1 MKLAGPPRTNKGL
14 PFCGDPMVQG
24 REVEVKFRRD
34 LGLLEITMIGLGPT
48 IGTTIFLLVGPGF
61 AITGPSLVLAFGLNF
76 VVTMFTAMAYM
87 ELGSAFPETGGG
99 YLWIRRSM
107 RDPWGFLG
115 GWMSWFGHC
124 IVASFY
130 IYGFGLGIVVA
141 LKALLNVPSLALV
154 GFDESALTKLFA
166 VVAAGLFIALN
177 YRGTKLTG
185 RSETAVTIVLVAVVV
200 TFIIAGLL
208 HLANTGLPPQNFQPF
223 LRDDSGFLQFVSLL
237 GTMDF
242 TFIVF
247 EGYEIIAQ
255 TGEEVRNPEKNIP
268 RAHFLVIGFS
278 TLIFVLVAFVAI
290 GTSGDCSAG
299 PSLSCLLLQASP
311 GGVTGSNNAIAET
324 AKGIMPYGLQIIVF
338 GVALGALAA
347 LNSLIFS
354 SSRVAFAMGRDGGLP
369 RALGR
374 LHARKRTPHVSIAVS
389 GLIIVLL
396 TLTFDIN
403 TVAASA
409 DIMFLLLFLMVNW
422 AAIVLRRTMPDVKRY
437 YLMPLFPII
446 PILGIATKFVL
457 AISLWTIEPIAWF
470 IALAWIGIGLTV
482 HYLHER
488 KEIVVGVTKVVESI
502 LPRRRPRYRILLPI
516 EDFERVEL
524 VEFGS
529 LIAQVEDAEL
539 TLLHVI
545 EVPPALPIDAIDR
558 AYVSEVRYHLGK
570 LRRRA
575 EELGAYATAR
585 VDVSHKV
592 FDSILDNIREDE
604 TDLLILG
611 WRGGWR
617 RGRILGTNVDRFV
630 QEAPCDVVVFK
641 SAGLKPKIERILVMN
656 APEWHVSYATGYAI
670 LLAKKHR
677 AKITILSAVQTDREL
692 EKERGYSARL
702 AEMCRTH
709 GVGFEEKFVKAR
721 NIVDTVVEEAKN
733 YDLLALGASTEWRLT
748 QFAFGP
754 WQDQIA
760 RRTETPT
767 LMVRKVR
774 RKEEPVPT
782 RSPVPLPSPPPPQP
796 S

>member
-1 MKLAGPPRTNKGL
+1 
-14 PFCGDPMVQG
+14 
-24 REVEVKFRRD
+24 
-34 LGLLEITMIGLGPT
+34 MIGFGLVLGVRT
-48 IGTTIFLLVGPGF
+48 ILN
-61 AITGPSLVLAFGLNF
+61 APSLVLHGL
-76 VVTMFTAMAYM
+76 
-87 ELGSAFPETGGG
+87 
-99 YLWIRRSM
+99 
-107 RDPWGFLG
+107 
-115 GWMSWFGHC
+115 
-124 IVASFY
+124 
-130 IYGFGLGIVVA
+130 
-141 LKALLNVPSLALV
+141 
-154 GFDESALTKLFA
+154 DEGALTKLFA
-166 VVAAGLFIALN
+166 VLAAGVFIVLN

-185 RSETAVTIVLVAVVV
+185 RSETAVTIALVAIVIS
-200 TFIIAGLL
+200 FIIAGLL
-208 HLANTGLPPQNFQPF
+208 YLTHAGVPAANFQPF
-223 LRDDSGFLQFVSLL
+223 LRGGSPPIQFVSLL
-237 GTMDF
+237 GAMGF

-268 RAHFLVIGFS
+268 RAVFIVIGLS
-278 TLIFVLVAFVAI
+278 TLIFILVAFVAI
-290 GTSGDCSAG
+290 GSSGNCGGGPSASCFLLQPSPAG
-299 PSLSCLLLQASP
+299 PI
-311 GGVTGSNNAIAET
+311 GNNNAIAEI
-324 AKGIMPYGLQIIVF
+324 AAQVMPYGTQIIVL
-338 GVALGALAA
+338 GVTLGAIAA

-369 RALGR
+369 RILGR
-374 LHARKRTPHVSIAVS
+374 LHARKRTPHISIAVS
-389 GLIIVLL
+389 GLIIVLITL
-396 TLTFDIN
+396 TLDIN

-437 YLMPLFPII
+437 YLMPLFPVI
-446 PILGIATKFVL
+446 PILGIATKFVIAL
-457 AISLWTIEPIAWF
+457 SLWTIEPRAWI
-470 IALAWIGIGLTV
+470 IALGWIGIGLLV
-482 HYLHER
+482 HYLHEK

-502 LPRRRPRYRILLPI
+502 LPIHRRRYHILLPI
-516 EDFERVEL
+516 ADFDRVEL
-524 VEFGS
+524 VDFGA
-529 LIAQVEDAEL
+529 LVAQVEDAEL

-545 EVPPALPIDAIDR
+545 EVPAALPIDAIDR
-558 AYVSEVRYHLGK
+558 SYVGEVRWQLGK

-585 VDVSHKV
+585 VEVSHKV
-592 FDSILDNIREDE
+592 FDAIIDNIREGDS
-604 TDLLILG
+604 DLLVLG
-611 WRGGWR
+611 WKGGWR
-617 RGRILGTNVDRFV
+617 KGRILGTNVDRFV

-641 SAGLKPKIERILVMN
+641 SAGMKPKLERILVLN

-709 GVGFEEKFVKAR
+709 GVAFEEKFVKAR
-721 NIVDTVVEEAKN
+721 NIVDTVVEEAMN

-760 RRTETPT
+760 RRTETPP
-767 LMVRKVR
+767 LMGRKVR

-782 RSPVPLPSPPPPQP
+782 RSPGPLPSPPPPSP

>member
-1 MKLAGPPRTNKGL
+1 MA
-14 PFCGDPMVQG
+14 QG

-48 IGTTIFLLVGPGF
+48 IGTTIFLLVGPGY
-61 AITGPSLVLAFGLNF
+61 AITGPSLILAFGLNF
-76 VVTMFTAMAYM
+76 VVTMFTAFAYM

-130 IYGFGLGIVVA
+130 IYGFGLGLVLAVKTI
-141 LKALLNVPSLALV
+141 LGTNVLV
-154 GFDESALTKLFA
+154 LYGLDEGALTKVFA
-166 VVAAGLFIALN
+166 VLAAAVFIALN

-185 RSETAVTIVLVAVVV
+185 RSETAVTIGLVAIVVS
-200 TFIIAGLL
+200 FIVFGLVHVIQNGIPAG
-208 HLANTGLPPQNFQPF
+208 NFEPF
-223 LRDDSGFLQFVSLL
+223 LRGDSAPRQFLSLL
-237 GTMDF
+237 AAMGF

-255 TGEEVRNPEKNIP
+255 TGEEARNPEKNIP

-290 GTSGDCSAG
+290 ANGGNCTGG
-299 PSLSCLLLQASP
+299 PSASCLLVQPSP
-311 GGVTGSNNAIAET
+311 GGPTGNNNAIA
-324 AKGIMPYGLQIIVF
+324 AIAHQIMPYGLQIIVF
-338 GVALGALAA
+338 GIALGALAA

-354 SSRVAFAMGRDGGLP
+354 SSRVAFAMGRDGALP
-369 RALGR
+369 RVLGK
-374 LHARKRTPHVSIAVS
+374 LHPRKRTPHVSIALS
-389 GLIIVLL
+389 GLIIVLITL
-396 TLTFDIN
+396 TLDIN

-437 YLMPLFPII
+437 YTMPFFPYI
-446 PILGIATKFVL
+446 PMLGIATKFVIAL
-457 AISLWTIEPIAWF
+457 SLWTIEPIAWV
-470 IALAWIGIGLTV
+470 IALGWIGIGLTV
-482 HYLHER
+482 HYLHEN

-502 LPRRRPRYRILLPI
+502 LPSRRPRYRILLPI
-516 EDFERVEL
+516 EDFDRVEL
-524 VEFGS
+524 VEFGA
-529 LIAQVEDAEL
+529 LVAQVEDAEL

-558 AYVSEVRYHLGK
+558 FYVSEVRYNLGK

-585 VDVSHKV
+585 VEVSHKV
-592 FDSILDNIREDE
+592 FDAIIDNIRESE

-611 WRGGWR
+611 WKGGWR
-617 RGRILGTNVDRFV
+617 KGRILGSNIDRFV

-641 SAGLKPKIERILVMN
+641 STGLKPKLERILVLN
-656 APEWHVSYATGYAI
+656 APEWHVSYATGFAI

-709 GVGFEEKFVKAR
+709 GVAFEEKFVKVR

-733 YDLLALGASTEWRLT
+733 YDLLAVGASSEWRLT

-754 WQDQIA
+754 MQDQIA
-760 RRTETPT
+760 RRTETPM

-782 RSPVPLPSPPPPQP
+782 RSPVPSPMTPPPRPA
-796 S
+796 

>member
-1 MKLAGPPRTNKGL
+1 MA
-14 PFCGDPMVQG
+14 QG

-61 AITGPSLVLAFGLNF
+61 AITGPSLILAFGLNF

-130 IYGFGLGIVVA
+130 IYGFGVGLVLAVKTILGVNSIVIYG
-141 LKALLNVPSLALV
+141 L
-154 GFDESALTKLFA
+154 DEGALTKLFA
-166 VVAAGLFIALN
+166 VLAAGVFIALN

-185 RSETAVTIVLVAVVV
+185 RSETAVTIGLVAIVVS
-200 TFIIAGLL
+200 FIVFGIAYVVQHGVP
-208 HLANTGLPPQNFQPF
+208 AGNFEPF
-223 LRDDSGFLQFVSLL
+223 FRGDSAPRQFLSLL
-237 GTMDF
+237 AAMGF

-255 TGEEVRNPEKNIP
+255 TGEEARNPEKNIP
-268 RAHFLVIGFS
+268 RAHFIVIGLS
-278 TLIFVLVAFVAI
+278 TLIFISVAFVSIATA
-290 GTSGDCSAG
+290 GNCAGG
-299 PSLSCLLLQASP
+299 PSPSCLLLQPVA
-311 GGVTGSNNAIAET
+311 GGSAGNNNAIAEIARQT
-324 AKGIMPYGLQIIVF
+324 MPYGLQIIVF
-338 GVALGALAA
+338 GIALGALAA

-369 RALGR
+369 RVLGR
-374 LHARKRTPHVSIAVS
+374 LHVRKRTPHVSIAVS
-389 GLIIVLL
+389 GLIIVLITL
-396 TLTFDIN
+396 TLDIN

-437 YLMPLFPII
+437 YKMPFFPYI
-446 PILGIATKFVL
+446 PMLGIATKFVIAL
-457 AISLWTIEPIAWF
+457 SLWTIEPIAWV
-470 IALAWIGIGLTV
+470 IALGWIGIGLTV
-482 HYLHER
+482 HYLHEN

-502 LPRRRPRYRILLPI
+502 LPSRRPRYRILLPI
-516 EDFERVEL
+516 EDFDRVEL
-524 VEFGS
+524 VEFGA
-529 LIAQVEDAEL
+529 LVAQVEDAEL

-545 EVPPALPIDAIDR
+545 EVPAALPIDAIDR
-558 AYVSEVRYHLGK
+558 FYVSEVRYNLGK

-585 VDVSHKV
+585 VEVSHKV
-592 FDSILDNIREDE
+592 FDAILDNIREAE

-611 WRGGWR
+611 WKGGWR
-617 RGRILGTNVDRFV
+617 KGRILGSNIDRFV

-641 SAGLKPKIERILVMN
+641 STGLKPKLERILVLN
-656 APEWHVSYATGYAI
+656 APEWHVSYATGFAI

-702 AEMCRTH
+702 AEICRTH
-709 GVGFEEKFVKAR
+709 GIPFEEKFVKVR
-721 NIVDTVVEEAKN
+721 NIVDMVVEEAN
-733 YDLLALGASTEWRLT
+733 SYDLLALGASSEWRLT

-754 WQDQIA
+754 MQDQIA
-760 RRTETPT
+760 RRTDTPT

-774 RKEEPVPT
+774 RKEERVPT
-782 RSPVPLPSPPPPQP
+782 GSPVPAPLAPPPRP

>member
-1 MKLAGPPRTNKGL
+1 MA
-14 PFCGDPMVQG
+14 QA

-141 LKALLNVPSLALV
+141 LKTLLNVSSLALV
-154 GFDESALTKLFA
+154 GFDAGALTKLFA
-166 VVAAGLFIALN
+166 VVAAGMFIALN

-208 HLANTGLPPQNFQPF
+208 HLSNTGIPPQNFRPF
-223 LRDDSGFLQFVSLL
+223 FHGTSAGAQFLTLL
-237 GTMDF
+237 GAMGF

-247 EGYEIIAQ
+247 
-255 TGEEVRNPEKNIP
+255 
-268 RAHFLVIGFS
+268 GFS

-299 PSLSCLLLQASP
+299 PSVSCLLLQASP
-311 GGVTGSNNAIAET
+311 GGVTGNNNAIAEI

-369 RALGR
+369 RVLGR
-374 LHARKRTPHVSIAVS
+374 LHARKRTPHISIAVS
-389 GLIIVLL
+389 GLIIVLITL
-396 TLTFDIN
+396 TLDIN

-409 DIMFLLLFLMVNW
+409 DIMFLLLFLMVNY
-422 AAIVLRRTMPDVKRY
+422 AAIVLRKTMPDVKRY
-437 YLMPLFPII
+437 YVMPLFPII
-446 PILGIATKFVL
+446 PMLGIATKFVIAL
-457 AISLWTIEPIAWF
+457 SLWTIEPIAWV
-470 IALAWIGIGLTV
+470 IALGWIGIGLLV
-482 HYLHER
+482 HYLHEK
-488 KEIVVGVTKVVESI
+488 KEIVIGVTKVVESI
-502 LPRRRPRYRILLPI
+502 LPIHRRRYHILLPI
-516 EDFERVEL
+516 ADFDRVEL
-524 VEFGS
+524 VDFGA
-529 LIAQVEDAEL
+529 LVAQVEDAEL

-545 EVPPALPIDAIDR
+545 EVPAALPIDAIDR
-558 AYVSEVRYHLGK
+558 SYVGEVRWQLGK

-585 VDVSHKV
+585 VEVSHKV
-592 FDSILDNIREDE
+592 FEAIIDNIREGD
-604 TDLLILG
+604 TDLLVLG
-611 WRGGWR
+611 WKGGWR
-617 RGRILGTNVDRFV
+617 KGRILGANVDRFV

-641 SAGLKPKIERILVMN
+641 SAGMKPKLDRILVLN

-677 AKITILSAVQTDREL
+677 AKITILSAVQTDLEL

-709 GVGFEEKFVKAR
+709 GVPFEEKFVKIR
-721 NIVDTVVEEAKN
+721 NIVDMVVDEAKG
-733 YDLLALGASTEWRLT
+733 YDLLVLGASSEWRLT

-754 WQDQIA
+754 MQDQIA
-760 RRTETPT
+760 RRTDIPM

-774 RKEEPVPT
+774 RKEERVPL
-782 RSPVPLPSPPPPQP
+782 RSPLPTPAVPPAQP
-796 S
+796 A

>member
-1 MKLAGPPRTNKGL
+1 MA
-14 PFCGDPMVQG
+14 QG

-48 IGTTIFLLVGPGF
+48 IGTTIFLVVGPGF

-130 IYGFGLGIVVA
+130 IYGFGFGIVLA
-141 LKALLNVPSLALV
+141 LKTILGTPSLVLY
-154 GFDESALTKLFA
+154 GLGEGALTKLFA
-166 VVAAGLFIALN
+166 VLAAGVFIGLN

-185 RSETAVTIVLVAVVV
+185 RSETAVTIALVVV
-200 TFIIAGLL
+200 VSAFIIAGLL
-208 HLANTGLPPQNFQPF
+208 HLTHTGVPAANFQPF
-223 LRDDSGFLQFVSLL
+223 LRGDSGFLQFVSLL
-237 GTMDF
+237 GAMGF

-255 TGEEVRNPEKNIP
+255 TGEEVRHPEKNIP
-268 RAHFLVIGFS
+268 RAHFIVIGLS
-278 TLIFVLVAFVAI
+278 TLIFILVAFVAI
-290 GTSGDCSAG
+290 GISGNCSGG
-299 PSLSCLLLQASP
+299 PSASCLLLQPSRAGP
-311 GGVTGSNNAIAET
+311 VGNNNAIAEI
-324 AKGIMPYGLQIIVF
+324 AAQVMPYGTQIIVF

-369 RALGR
+369 RALGK
-374 LHARKRTPHVSIAVS
+374 LHARKRTPHISIAVS
-389 GLIIVLL
+389 GLIIVGITL
-396 TLTFDIN
+396 TLDLN

-409 DIMFLLLFLMVNW
+409 DVMFFLLFLMVNW

-437 YLMPLFPII
+437 YVMPLFPLI

-457 AISLWTIEPIAWF
+457 ALSLWTIEPIA
-470 IALAWIGIGLTV
+470 
-482 HYLHER
+482 
-488 KEIVVGVTKVVESI
+488 
-502 LPRRRPRYRILLPI
+502 
-516 EDFERVEL
+516 
-524 VEFGS
+524 
-529 LIAQVEDAEL
+529 
-539 TLLHVI
+539 
-545 EVPPALPIDAIDR
+545 R

-611 WRGGWR
+611 WKGGWR

-641 SAGLKPKIERILVMN
+641 SAGLKPKIDRILIMN

-709 GVGFEEKFVKAR
+709 GVAFEEKFVKAR
-721 NIVDTVVEEAKN
+721 NIVDAVVEEAKA

-774 RKEEPVPT
+774 RKEEPAPT
-782 RSPVPLPSPPPPQP
+782 RNPVPLPTPPPPQP
-796 S
+796 SRAPGCYHCPVPQPGQNRSA

>member
-1 MKLAGPPRTNKGL
+1 MAH
-14 PFCGDPMVQG
+14 G

-48 IGTTIFLLVGPGF
+48 IGTTIFLLVGPGY
-61 AITGPSLVLAFGLNF
+61 AITGPSLILAFGLNF

-130 IYGFGLGIVVA
+130 IFGFGLGIVVA
-141 LKALLNVPSLALV
+141 LKTIMNVPTLVLAGL
-154 GFDESALTKLFA
+154 DEGALTKLFA
-166 VVAAGLFIALN
+166 VLAAGVFIGLN

-185 RSETAVTIVLVAVVV
+185 RSETAVTIALVAVVV
-200 TFIIAGLL
+200 SFIVAGLL
-208 HLANTGLPPQNFQPF
+208 HLGQTGVPATSFQGFFKGNTAAAQF
-223 LRDDSGFLQFVSLL
+223 LSLL
-237 GTMDF
+237 GAMGF

-255 TGEEVRNPEKNIP
+255 TGEEARNPEKNIP
-268 RAHFLVIGFS
+268 RAHFLVIGLS
-278 TLIFVLVAFVAI
+278 TLIFILVAFVAI
-290 GTSGDCSAG
+290 GTSGNCSGG
-299 PSLSCLLLQASP
+299 PGPSCLLLQSGA
-311 GGVTGSNNAIAET
+311 GGVTGNNNAIAEI
-324 AKGIMPYGLQIIVF
+324 AGQVMPFGVQIIVF
-338 GVALGALAA
+338 GVALGAVAA

-396 TLTFDIN
+396 TLTLDIN

-446 PILGIATKFVL
+446 PMLGIASKFIIAL
-457 AISLWTIEPIAWF
+457 SLWTIEPVAWLV
-470 IALAWIGIGLTV
+470 ALGWIGIGLTV
-482 HYLHER
+482 HYLHGK
-488 KEIVVGVTKVVESI
+488 KEIVIGVTKVVESI
-502 LPRRRPRYRILLPI
+502 LPIRRPRYRILLPI
-516 EDFERVEL
+516 EDFDRMEV
-524 VEFGS
+524 VEFGA
-529 LIAQVEDAEL
+529 LVAQVEDAEL

-558 AYVSEVRYHLGK
+558 FYVSEVRYNLGK

-585 VDVSHKV
+585 VEVSHKV
-592 FDSILDNIREDE
+592 FDAILENIQEDE

-617 RGRILGTNVDRFV
+617 KGRILGSNVDRFV

-641 SAGLKPKIERILVMN
+641 SANLKAKIDRILVLN

-670 LLAKKHR
+670 LLAKKHH

-692 EKERGYSARL
+692 EKERIYSARL
-702 AEMCRTH
+702 MEMCHTH
-709 GVGFEEKFVKAR
+709 GVPSEEKFVKVR
-721 NIVDTVVEEAKN
+721 NIVDAVIEEAKG
-733 YDLLALGASTEWRLT
+733 YDLLALGASSEWRLT

-754 WQDQIA
+754 MQDQIA

-774 RKEEPVPT
+774 RKEESVPIGDVVPT
-782 RSPVPLPSPPPPQP
+782 PAATPPEPT
-796 S
+796 

>member
-1 MKLAGPPRTNKGL
+1 MA
-14 PFCGDPMVQG
+14 QA

-130 IYGFGLGIVVA
+130 IYGFGLGAVLAIKTV
-141 LKALLNVPSLALV
+141 LGVPTLV
-154 GFDESALTKLFA
+154 FAGLGESALTRILA
-166 VVAAGLFIALN
+166 VLAASVFFVMN
-177 YRGTKLTG
+177 YRGAKLTG
-185 RSETAVTIVLVAVVV
+185 RSETAVTLVLIAVVV
-200 TFIIAGLL
+200 SFIVFGL
-208 HLANTGLPPQNFQPF
+208 ARMFSSGPLPTQNFSNFFRGNSAATQF
-223 LRDDSGFLQFVSLL
+223 LALL
-237 GTMDF
+237 AAMGF

-247 EGYEIIAQ
+247 EGYELIAQ
-255 TGEEVRNPEKNIP
+255 TGEEARNPEKNIP
-268 RAHFLVIGFS
+268 RAHFIVIGLS
-278 TLIFVLVAFVAI
+278 TLIFISMAFVAI
-290 GTSGDCSAG
+290 ATAGNCGGG
-299 PSLSCLLLQASP
+299 PSPSCLLLQPSA
-311 GGVTGSNNAIAET
+311 GGAAGNNNAIAEI
-324 AKGIMPYGLQIIVF
+324 AREIMPYGLQIIVF
-338 GVALGALAA
+338 GIALGALAA

-369 RALGR
+369 RILGK
-374 LHARKRTPHVSIAVS
+374 LHVRKRTPHVSIAVS
-389 GLIIVLL
+389 GLIIVLITL
-396 TLTFDIN
+396 TLDIN

-437 YLMPLFPII
+437 YMMPFFPYI
-446 PILGIATKFVL
+446 PILGIATKFVIAL
-457 AISLWTIEPIAWF
+457 SLWTIEPIAWV
-470 IALAWIGIGLTV
+470 IALGWIGIGLTV
-482 HYLHER
+482 HYLHEN

-502 LPRRRPRYRILLPI
+502 LPSRRPRYRILLPI
-516 EDFERVEL
+516 EDFNRVEV
-524 VEFGS
+524 VEFGA
-529 LIAQVEDAEL
+529 LVAQVEDAEL

-545 EVPPALPIDAIDR
+545 EVPAALPIDAIDR
-558 AYVSEVRYHLGK
+558 FYVSEVRYNLGK

-585 VDVSHKV
+585 VEVSHKV
-592 FDSILDNIREDE
+592 FDAILDNIREDE

-617 RGRILGTNVDRFV
+617 KGRILGSNIDRFV

-641 SAGLKPKIERILVMN
+641 STGLKPKLEQILVLN
-656 APEWHVSYATGYAI
+656 APEWHVSYATGFAI

-677 AKITILSAVQTDREL
+677 AKITIFSAVQTDREL

-709 GVGFEEKFVKAR
+709 GVAFEEKFVKIR
-721 NIVDTVVEEAKN
+721 NIVDAVVEEAKN
-733 YDLLALGASTEWRLT
+733 YDLVVLGASSEWRLT

-754 WQDQIA
+754 MQDQIA
-760 RRTETPT
+760 RRTDVPI

-774 RKEEPVPT
+774 RKEERVPLRSPLPT
-782 RSPVPLPSPPPPQP
+782 RVVPPPQP
-796 S
+796 A

>member
-1 MKLAGPPRTNKGL
+1 MA
-14 PFCGDPMVQG
+14 QA

-34 LGLLEITMIGLGPT
+34 LGLLDITMIGLGPT

-141 LKALLNVPSLALV
+141 LKTLLNVPSLALV
-154 GFDESALTKLFA
+154 GFDEGALTQLF
-166 VVAAGLFIALN
+166 
-177 YRGTKLTG
+177 
-185 RSETAVTIVLVAVVV
+185 AVVV

-208 HLANTGLPPQNFQPF
+208 HLAHTGIPPQNFQPF
-223 LRDDSGFLQFVSLL
+223 FRGNSAGAQFLSLL
-237 GTMDF
+237 GAMGF

-255 TGEEVRNPEKNIP
+255 TGEEARNPEKNIP
-268 RAHFLVIGFS
+268 RAHFLVIELS
-278 TLIFVLVAFVAI
+278 TLIFILVAFVAI
-290 GTSGDCSAG
+290 GTSGNCSGG
-299 PSLSCLLLQASP
+299 PGPSCLLLQSGA
-311 GGVTGSNNAIAET
+311 GGVTGNNNAIAEI
-324 AKGIMPYGLQIIVF
+324 AGQVMPFGVPIIVF
-338 GVALGALAA
+338 GVALGAVAA

-369 RALGR
+369 RVLGR

-389 GLIIVLL
+389 GLIIVLITL
-396 TLTFDIN
+396 TLDIN

-409 DIMFLLLFLMVNW
+409 DIMFLLLFLMVNY
-422 AAIVLRRTMPDVKRY
+422 AAIVLRKTMPDVKRY
-437 YLMPLFPII
+437 YVMPLFPII
-446 PILGIATKFVL
+446 PMLGIATKFVIAL
-457 AISLWTIEPIAWF
+457 SLWTIEPIAWI
-470 IALAWIGIGLTV
+470 IALVWIGIGLLV
-482 HYLHER
+482 HYLHEK
-488 KEIVVGVTKVVESI
+488 KEIFIGVTKDVESI
-502 LPRRRPRYRILLPI
+502 LPIHRRRYHILLPI
-516 EDFERVEL
+516 ADFDRVEL
-524 VEFGS
+524 VDFGA
-529 LIAQVEDAEL
+529 LVAQVEDAEL

-545 EVPPALPIDAIDR
+545 EVPAALPIDAIDR
-558 AYVSEVRYHLGK
+558 SYVGEVRWQLGK

-585 VDVSHKV
+585 GEVSHKV
-592 FDSILDNIREDE
+592 FDAIIDNIREGDA
-604 TDLLILG
+604 DLLVLG
-611 WRGGWR
+611 WKGGWR
-617 RGRILGTNVDRFV
+617 KGRILGANVDRFV

-641 SAGLKPKIERILVMN
+641 SAGMKPKLDRILVLN

-677 AKITILSAVQTDREL
+677 AKITILSAVQTDLEL

-709 GVGFEEKFVKAR
+709 GVPFEEKFVKIR
-721 NIVDTVVEEAKN
+721 NIVDMVVEEAKS

-760 RRTETPT
+760 RRTDKTTPT
-767 LMVRKVR
+767 LKSAIIPYAKVR
-774 RKEEPVPT
+774 
-782 RSPVPLPSPPPPQP
+782 
-796 S
+796 

>member
-1 MKLAGPPRTNKGL
+1 MG
-14 PFCGDPMVQG
+14 
-24 REVEVKFRRD
+24 
-34 LGLLEITMIGLGPT
+34 IGSS
-48 IGTTIFLLVGPGF
+48 FPG
-61 AITGPSLVLAFGLNF
+61 
-76 VVTMFTAMAYM
+76 
-87 ELGSAFPETGGG
+87 TGGG
-99 YLWIRRSM
+99 YPLIRPSIRGT
-107 RDPWGFLG
+107 WGFLG
-115 GWMSWFGHC
+115 GLMSWFGHC

-208 HLANTGLPPQNFQPF
+208 HLSNTGIPPQNFQPF
-223 LRDDSGFLQFVSLL
+223 FRGNTAGAQFLSLL
-237 GTMDF
+237 GAMGF

-255 TGEEVRNPEKNIP
+255 TGEEARNPEKNIP

-311 GGVTGSNNAIAET
+311 GGVTGSNNAIAEI

-369 RALGR
+369 RVLGR
-374 LHARKRTPHVSIAVS
+374 LHARKRTPHISIAVS
-389 GLIIVLL
+389 GLIIVLITL
-396 TLTFDIN
+396 TLDLN

-409 DIMFLLLFLMVNW
+409 DVVFLLLFLMVNW

-437 YLMPLFPII
+437 YVMPLFPII
-446 PILGIATKFVL
+446 PLLGIATKFVL
-457 AISLWTIEPIAWF
+457 ALSLWTIEPIAWF
-470 IALAWIGIGLTV
+470 VALGWIGIGLTV
-482 HYLHER
+482 HYLHGR

-502 LPRRRPRYRILLPI
+502 LPHRRPRYRILLPI

-524 VEFGS
+524 VEFGA

-575 EELGAYATAR
+575 EDLGAYSTAR

-709 GVGFEEKFVKAR
+709 GVPFEEKFVKIR
-721 NIVDTVVEEAKN
+721 NIVDTVVDEAKN

-782 RSPVPLPSPPPPQP
+782 RSPVPLPSPP

>member
-1 MKLAGPPRTNKGL
+1 VA
-14 PFCGDPMVQG
+14 QA

-34 LGLLEITMIGLGPT
+34 LGLLDITMIGLGPT

-130 IYGFGLGIVVA
+130 IYGFGFGIVLA
-141 LKALLNVPSLALV
+141 LKTIIGTPSLVLY
-154 GFDESALTKLFA
+154 GLDEGALTKLLA
-166 VVAAGLFIALN
+166 VLAAGVFLSLT
-177 YRGTKLTG
+177 YRGPTLQG
-185 RSETAVTIVLVAVVV
+185 GSQAAVTIALVAIVIS
-200 TFIIAGLL
+200 FIIAGLL
-208 HLANTGLPPQNFQPF
+208 YLTHAGVPAANFQPF
-223 LRDDSGFLQFVSLL
+223 LRGGSPPIQFVSLL
-237 GTMDF
+237 GAMGF

-268 RAHFLVIGFS
+268 RAVFIVIGLS
-278 TLIFVLVAFVAI
+278 TLIFILVAFVAI
-290 GTSGDCSAG
+290 GSSGNCGGGPSAACFLLQPSPAG
-299 PSLSCLLLQASP
+299 PI
-311 GGVTGSNNAIAET
+311 GNNNAIAEI
-324 AKGIMPYGLQIIVF
+324 AAQVMPYGTQIIVL
-338 GVALGALAA
+338 GVTLGAIAA

-369 RALGR
+369 RILGK
-374 LHARKRTPHVSIAVS
+374 LHARKRTLHVAIAVS
-389 GLIIVLL
+389 GLIIVFITL
-396 TLTFDIN
+396 TLDLN

-409 DIMFLLLFLMVNW
+409 DVMFLLLFLMVNW

-437 YLMPLFPII
+437 YLMPLFPVI
-446 PILGIATKFVL
+446 PILGIATKFVIAL
-457 AISLWTIEPIAWF
+457 SLWTIEPKAWI
-470 IALAWIGIGLTV
+470 IALGWIGMGLLV
-482 HYLHER
+482 HYLHEK

-502 LPRRRPRYRILLPI
+502 LPIHRRRYHILLPI
-516 EDFERVEL
+516 ADFDRVEL
-524 VEFGS
+524 VDFGA
-529 LIAQVEDAEL
+529 LVAQVEDAEL

-545 EVPPALPIDAIDR
+545 EVPAALPIDAIDR
-558 AYVSEVRYHLGK
+558 SYVGEVRWQLGK

-585 VDVSHKV
+585 VEVSHKV
-592 FDSILDNIREDE
+592 FDAIIDNIREGDS
-604 TDLLILG
+604 DLLVLG
-611 WRGGWR
+611 WKGGWR
-617 RGRILGTNVDRFV
+617 KGRILGTNVDRFV

-641 SAGLKPKIERILVMN
+641 SAGMKPKLERILVLN

-709 GVGFEEKFVKAR
+709 GVPFEEKFVKIR
-721 NIVDTVVEEAKN
+721 NIVDTVVEEAKS
-733 YDLLALGASTEWRLT
+733 YDLVVLGASSEWRLT

-754 WQDQIA
+754 MQDQIA
-760 RRTETPT
+760 RRTEAPT

-774 RKEEPVPT
+774 RKEERIPL
-782 RSPVPLPSPPPPQP
+782 RSPLPTPAVVPPQP
-796 S
+796 V

>member
-1 MKLAGPPRTNKGL
+1 
-14 PFCGDPMVQG
+14 
-24 REVEVKFRRD
+24 
-34 LGLLEITMIGLGPT
+34 
-48 IGTTIFLLVGPGF
+48 
-61 AITGPSLVLAFGLNF
+61 
-76 VVTMFTAMAYM
+76 
-87 ELGSAFPETGGG
+87 
-99 YLWIRRSM
+99 
-107 RDPWGFLG
+107 
-115 GWMSWFGHC
+115 
-124 IVASFY
+124 
-130 IYGFGLGIVVA
+130 
-141 LKALLNVPSLALV
+141 
-154 GFDESALTKLFA
+154 
-166 VVAAGLFIALN
+166 
-177 YRGTKLTG
+177 
-185 RSETAVTIVLVAVVV
+185 
-200 TFIIAGLL
+200 
-208 HLANTGLPPQNFQPF
+208 
-223 LRDDSGFLQFVSLL
+223 
-237 GTMDF
+237 
-242 TFIVF
+242 
-247 EGYEIIAQ
+247 
-255 TGEEVRNPEKNIP
+255 
-268 RAHFLVIGFS
+268 
-278 TLIFVLVAFVAI
+278 
-290 GTSGDCSAG
+290 
-299 PSLSCLLLQASP
+299 
-311 GGVTGSNNAIAET
+311 
-324 AKGIMPYGLQIIVF
+324 MPYGTQIIVF

-369 RALGR
+369 RALGK

-389 GLIIVLL
+389 GLIIVGITL
-396 TLTFDIN
+396 TLDLN

-409 DIMFLLLFLMVNW
+409 DVMFLLLFLMVNW

-437 YLMPLFPII
+437 YVMPLFPLI
-446 PILGIATKFVL
+446 PLLGIATKFVL
-457 AISLWTIEPIAWF
+457 ALSLWTIEPIAWF
-470 IALAWIGIGLTV
+470 VAIGWIGVGLTV

-488 KEIVVGVTKVVESI
+488 KEIVIGVTKVVESI

-524 VEFGS
+524 VEFGA

-558 AYVSEVRYHLGK
+558 AYVSEVRYRLGK

-575 EELGAYATAR
+575 EELGAYSTAR

-641 SAGLKPKIERILVMN
+641 SAGLKPKVERILVMN

-709 GVGFEEKFVKAR
+709 GVAFEEKFVKAR
-721 NIVDTVVEEAKN
+721 NIVDAVVEEAKN

-760 RRTETPT
+760 RRTEMPT

-782 RSPVPLPSPPPPQP
+782 RNPVPLPTPPPPHP

>member
-1 MKLAGPPRTNKGL
+1 MA
-14 PFCGDPMVQG
+14 QG

-48 IGTTIFLLVGPGF
+48 IGTTIFLLVGPGY
-61 AITGPSLVLAFGLNF
+61 AITGPSLILAFGLNF

-130 IYGFGLGIVVA
+130 IYGFGFGLVLAVKTI
-141 LKALLNVPSLALV
+141 LNAPSLVLY
-154 GFDESALTKLFA
+154 GLDEGALTKLFA
-166 VVAAGLFIALN
+166 VLAAGVFIVLN

-185 RSETAVTIVLVAVVV
+185 RSETAVTIALVAVVV
-200 TFIIAGLL
+200 TFIVAGLL
-208 HLANTGLPPQNFQPF
+208 HLTHTGVPAANFQPLF
-223 LRDDSGFLQFVSLL
+223 RGDSALLQFVSLL
-237 GTMDF
+237 GAMGF

-255 TGEEVRNPEKNIP
+255 TGEEVRHPEKNIP
-268 RAHFLVIGFS
+268 RAHFIVIGLS

-290 GTSGDCSAG
+290 GISGNCGGG
-299 PSLSCLLLQASP
+299 PSASCLLLQPSP
-311 GGVTGSNNAIAET
+311 GGQGGNNPAIAEI
-324 AKGIMPYGLQIIVF
+324 AAQGMP
-338 GVALGALAA
+338 
-347 LNSLIFS
+347 
-354 SSRVAFAMGRDGGLP
+354 
-369 RALGR
+369 
-374 LHARKRTPHVSIAVS
+374 HWTPI
-389 GLIIVLL
+389 
-396 TLTFDIN
+396 
-403 TVAASA
+403 
-409 DIMFLLLFLMVNW
+409 LLFLMVNW

-437 YLMPLFPII
+437 YLMPLFPLI

-457 AISLWTIEPIAWF
+457 ALSLWTIEPKAWF
-470 IALAWIGIGLTV
+470 VALGWIGIGLTI

-488 KEIVVGVTKVVESI
+488 KEIVIGVTKVVESI

-524 VEFGS
+524 VQFGA
-529 LIAQVEDAEL
+529 LVAQVEDAEL

-558 AYVSEVRYHLGK
+558 YFVSEVRWNLGK
-570 LRRRA
+570 LRKRA

-585 VDVSHKV
+585 VEVSHKV

-641 SAGLKPKIERILVMN
+641 SAGLKEKVERILVMN

-702 AEMCRTH
+702 AEMRRTH
-709 GVGFEEKFVKAR
+709 GVAFEEKFVKIR
-721 NIVDTVVEEAKN
+721 NIVDTVVDEAKN
-733 YDLLALGASTEWRLT
+733 YDLLVLGASTEWRLT

-754 WQDQIA
+754 MQDQIA

-774 RKEEPVPT
+774 RQEVRAPL
-782 RSPVPLPSPPPPQP
+782 RSPLPTPVGPPPQP
-796 S
+796 T

>member
-1 MKLAGPPRTNKGL
+1 MAE
-14 PFCGDPMVQG
+14 G
-24 REVEVKFRRD
+24 REVAVKFRRD

-48 IGTTIFLLVGPGF
+48 IGTTIFLLVGPGY

-141 LKALLNVPSLALV
+141 IQALLGVPNVVLLGLDEPALIRV
-154 GFDESALTKLFA
+154 FA
-166 VVAAGLFIALN
+166 VLAALIFIVMN
-177 YRGTKLTG
+177 YRGAKLTG
-185 RSETAVTIVLVAVVV
+185 RSETAVTFVLIGIVII
-200 TFIIAGLL
+200 FIVFGLAHVFSAGP
-208 HLANTGLPPQNFQPF
+208 LPTQNFEPF
-223 LRDDSGFLQFVSLL
+223 FRGNSPFVQFVSLV
-237 GTMDF
+237 GAMGF

-255 TGEEVRNPEKNIP
+255 TGEEARNPEKNIP
-268 RAHFLVIGFS
+268 RAHFLVIGIS
-278 TLIFVLVAFVAI
+278 TAIFVSVAVTAIAAGGACYPTVGGGCQLLRVSDGLVL
-290 GTSGDCSAG
+290 GN
-299 PSLSCLLLQASP
+299 
-311 GGVTGSNNAIAET
+311 NNAIADI
-324 AKGIMPYGLQIIVF
+324 AARVMPYGLQIIIF

-347 LNSLIFS
+347 LNSMIFS

-369 RALGR
+369 KILGK
-374 LHARKRTPHVSIAVS
+374 LHPKKRTPHVSITVS
-389 GLIIVLL
+389 ALIIVLMTL
-396 TLTFDIN
+396 TLDIN

-422 AAIVLRRTMPDVKRY
+422 AAIALRKTMPDVKRY
-437 YLMPLFPII
+437 YKMPLFPYI
-446 PILGIATKFVL
+446 PIAGIATKFVIAL
-457 AISLWTIEPIAWF
+457 SLWAIEPLAWV
-470 IALAWIGIGLTV
+470 IALGWIGIGLTV
-482 HYLHER
+482 HYLHEK
-488 KEIVVGVTKVVESI
+488 KEIVIGVTKVVESI
-502 LPRRRPRYRILLPI
+502 LPIHRPRYRILLPI
-516 EDFERVEL
+516 DDFDRVEL
-524 VEFGS
+524 VEFGA
-529 LIAQVEDAEL
+529 LVAQVEDAEL

-558 AYVSEVRYHLGK
+558 FYVSEVRWNLGK

-575 EELGAYATAR
+575 EELGANATAR
-585 VDVSHKV
+585 VEVSHKV
-592 FDSILDNIREDE
+592 FDAIVENIREDE
-604 TDLLILG
+604 TDLLLLG

-617 RGRILGTNVDRFV
+617 KGRILGSNVDRFV
-630 QEAPCDVVVFK
+630 QEAPCDVIVFK
-641 SAGLKPKIERILVMN
+641 SANLKEKIDRILVMN

-709 GVGFEEKFVKAR
+709 AVPFEEKFVKVR
-721 NIVDTVVEEAKN
+721 NIVDVVIEEAKS
-733 YDLLALGASTEWRLT
+733 YDLIALGASSEWRLT

-754 WQDQIA
+754 MQDQIA

-774 RKEEPVPT
+774 RKEESVPT
-782 RSPVPLPSPPPPQP
+782 GNPMAVPAGPSPRPT
-796 S
+796 